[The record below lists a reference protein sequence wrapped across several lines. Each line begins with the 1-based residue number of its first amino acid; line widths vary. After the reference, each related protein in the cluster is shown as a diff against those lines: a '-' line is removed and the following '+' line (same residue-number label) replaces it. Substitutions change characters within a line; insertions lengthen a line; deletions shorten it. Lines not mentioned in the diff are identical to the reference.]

1 MVRRDQEGDVVGLL
15 TSEIKNLIGAES
27 GIEVACEPVERG
39 AVRRYVQAYMDDDP
53 IFHSEEVTHRLR
65 FEAPVAPPLFPM
77 NMFRRPFGTPD
88 PFAEHAHNP
97 DFDGI
102 VGSTAQ
108 GLPPLP
114 LPKGIGL
121 LNAGTEV
128 EVLRYARHGEV
139 VTAKSRYHSITEKES
154 SKGPM
159 LLVVIETEYRT
170 DRGELLL
177 RVKKTQIRR

>member
-1 MVRRDQEGDVVGLL
+1 MGLL
-15 TSEIKNLIGAES
+15 TDEVKNLIGAES
-27 GIEVACEPVERG
+27 GIETACEPVERG

-53 IFHSEEVTHRLR
+53 IFHSEEATSRLR
-65 FEAPVAPPLFPM
+65 YKKPAAPPLFPM

-88 PFAEHAHNP
+88 PFAEHADNP

-128 EVLRYARHGEV
+128 EVFRYAQHGETI
-139 VTAKSRYHSITEKES
+139 TAKSRYHSITEKES

-159 LLVVIETEYRT
+159 LLVVIETAYRT
-170 DRGELLL
+170 DAGELLL

>member
-1 MVRRDQEGDVVGLL
+1 MSLL
-15 TSEIKNLIGAES
+15 TAEVRALVGAES
-27 GIEVACEPVERG
+27 QEEIACDVVERG

-53 IFHSEEVTHRLR
+53 IFHSDTVTQALPWGS
-65 FEAPVAPPLFPM
+65 PVAPPLFPM
-77 NMFRRPFGTPD
+77 NMFRRAFGTPD
-88 PFAEHAHNP
+88 PFAAHDHNP

-114 LPKGIGL
+114 LPKNVGL

-128 EVLRYARHGEV
+128 ELLRYAKHGEQ
-139 VTAKSRYHSITEKES
+139 VTARSRYHSITEKQS

-159 LLVVIETEYRT
+159 LLVVIETEYRGS
-170 DRGELLL
+170 DGGLLL
-177 RVKKTQIRR
+177 RVQKTQIRR

>member
-1 MVRRDQEGDVVGLL
+1 MHEALGGVVGLL
-15 TSEIKNLIGAES
+15 TAEIRNMVGVES
-27 GIEVACEPVERG
+27 GIEVATDPVERG
-39 AVRRYVQAYMDDDP
+39 AVRRYVQACMDDDL
-53 IFHSEEVTHRLR
+53 IFYSDEKARGLR
-65 FEAPVAPPLFPM
+65 YGSAVAPALFPM
-77 NMFRRPFGTPD
+77 NMFRRPSGTPD
-88 PFAEHAHNP
+88 PFAERANDPH
-97 DFDGI
+97 FDGI

-108 GLPPLP
+108 GLPSLP

-128 EVLRYARHGEV
+128 EVRRYARHGET
-139 VTAKSRYHSITEKES
+139 VTARSRYHSITEKES

-170 DRGELLL
+170 GSGELLL

>member
-1 MVRRDQEGDVVGLL
+1 MGLL
-15 TSEIKNLIGAES
+15 TNEVKRLIGAES
-27 GIEVACEPVERG
+27 GVETACEAVERG
-39 AVRRYVQAYMDDDP
+39 SVRRYVQAYMDDDP
-53 IFHSEEVTHRLR
+53 IFYSEEESSRLR
-65 FEAPVAPPLFPM
+65 YREPVAPPLYPM

-88 PFAEHAHNP
+88 PFAEHANNP

-114 LPKGIGL
+114 LPKGTGL

-128 EVLRYARHGEV
+128 EVFRYAKYGEII
-139 VTAKSRYHSITEKES
+139 TAKSRYRSITEKES

-170 DRGELLL
+170 GADELLL

>member
-1 MVRRDQEGDVVGLL
+1 MSLL
-15 TSEIKNLIGAES
+15 TSDIQRLIGAES
-27 GIEVACEPVERG
+27 GVEIACDPVERG

-53 IFHSEEVTHRLR
+53 IFHSDDASRMLR
-65 FEAPVAPPLFPM
+65 WGGPVAPPLFPM
-77 NMFRRPFGTPD
+77 NMFRQPFGTPD
-88 PFAEHAHNP
+88 PFAEHAADP

-114 LPKGIGL
+114 LQKGIGL

-128 EVLRYARHGEV
+128 EVFRYARHGET
-139 VTAKSRYHSITEKES
+139 VTAKSKYHSITEKQS

-159 LLVVIETEYRT
+159 LLVVIETEYRN
-170 DRGELLL
+170 GEGDLLL
-177 RVKKTQIRR
+177 LIRKTQIRK

>member
-1 MVRRDQEGDVVGLL
+1 VSLL
-15 TSEIKNLIGAES
+15 TSEVEKLIGAES
-27 GIEVACEPVERG
+27 GVEVACDAVERG
-39 AVRRYVQAYMDDDP
+39 AVRCYVQAYMDEDP
-53 IFHSEEVTHRLR
+53 IFHSEETARGLR
-65 FEAPVAPPLFPM
+65 WGASVAPPLFPM

-88 PFAEHAHNP
+88 PFAERAADP

-102 VGSTAQ
+102 VGSTAP

-128 EVLRYARHGEV
+128 EVFRYARHGES
-139 VTAKSRYHSITEKES
+139 VTAKSRYHSITEKLS

-159 LLVVIETEYRT
+159 LLVVIETEYRSGGG
-170 DRGELLL
+170 DLLL
-177 RVKKTQIRR
+177 RVRKTQIRR

>member
-1 MVRRDQEGDVVGLL
+1 MGLM
-15 TSEIKNLIGAES
+15 TPEIERLIGAES
-27 GIEVACEPVERG
+27 GMETACDAVEPG
-39 AVRRYVQAYMDDDP
+39 AVRRYVQAYMDDNEDM
-53 IFHSEEVTHRLR
+53 FHAREGEKSARYGG
-65 FEAPVAPPLFPM
+65 PVAPPLFPM

-88 PFAEHAHNP
+88 PFAEHANDPH
-97 DFDGI
+97 FDGI

-114 LPKGIGL
+114 LPRGIGL

-128 EVLRYARHGEV
+128 EVYRYVRHGETV
-139 VTAKSRYHSITEKES
+139 MAKSRYASITEKAS

-159 LLVVIETEYRT
+159 LFVVIETEYRIGG
-170 DRGELLL
+170 GELLL

>member
-1 MVRRDQEGDVVGLL
+1 MTANLL
-15 TSEIKNLIGAES
+15 TPEVQGLVGVES
-27 GIEVACEPVERG
+27 GVETACEPVERG

-53 IFHSEEVTHRLR
+53 MFHEGLWREGQKG
-65 FEAPVAPPLFPM
+65 AVAPPLFPM

-88 PFAEHAHNP
+88 PFAEHEGNP

-128 EVLRYARHGEV
+128 EVFRYARHGES
-139 VTAKSRYHSITEKES
+139 VTAKSRYHSITEKQS

-159 LLVVIETEYRT
+159 LLVIIETEYHGS
-170 DRGELLL
+170 DGGLLL
-177 RVKKTQIRR
+177 RVRKTQIRR

>member
-1 MVRRDQEGDVVGLL
+1 VGLL
-15 TSEIKNLIGAES
+15 TDEIKSLIGAES
-27 GIEVACEPVERG
+27 GMETACEPVERG

-53 IFHSEEVTHRLR
+53 IFYSEEAAGPVRY
-65 FEAPVAPPLFPM
+65 EAPVAPPLFPM
-77 NMFRRPFGTPD
+77 NMFRRPFSTPD
-88 PFAEHAHNP
+88 PFAEHVNNP

-128 EVLRYARHGEV
+128 EVFRYARHGETI
-139 VTAKSRYHSITEKES
+139 TAKSRYHNIMEKES

-170 DRGELLL
+170 EAGELLL
-177 RVKKTQIRR
+177 RVKKTLIRR

>member
-1 MVRRDQEGDVVGLL
+1 VGLM
-15 TSEIKNLIGAES
+15 TPEIERLIGAAS
-27 GIEVACEPVERG
+27 GAETACDAVEPG
-39 AVRRYVQAYMDDDP
+39 AVRRYVQAYMDDARM
-53 IFHSEEVTHRLR
+53 FHAPDGVSSARYGG
-65 FEAPVAPPLFPM
+65 PVAPPLFPM

-88 PFAEHAHNP
+88 PFAEHAGDPH
-97 DFDGI
+97 FDGI

-114 LPKGIGL
+114 LPKGTGL

-128 EVLRYARHGEV
+128 EVYRYARHGET
-139 VTAKSRYHSITEKES
+139 VTAKSRYASITEKES

-170 DRGELLL
+170 GAGELLL

>member
-1 MVRRDQEGDVVGLL
+1 MALL
-15 TSEIKNLIGAES
+15 TPEVQKLVGATSEV
-27 GIEVACEPVERG
+27 EVACDPVERG
-39 AVRRYVQAYMDDDP
+39 AVRRYAQAYMDDDP
-53 IFHSEEVTHRLR
+53 IFYADETTRGSRYGG
-65 FEAPVAPPLFPM
+65 AVAPPLFPM
-77 NMFRRPFGTPD
+77 NMFRQPFGTPD
-88 PFAEHAHNP
+88 PFAARAGNP

-114 LPKGIGL
+114 LPPGTAL

-128 EVLRYARHGEV
+128 ELYRYARHGET
-139 VTAKSRYHSITEKES
+139 VTAKSGYDSITEKAS

-159 LLVVIETEYRT
+159 LLVVIATEYRNAA
-170 DRGELLL
+170 GELLL